1 MPIFLNNISAFKI
14 KRQFSLLFINLSYI
28 VEKVFIIIPPEIIN
42 AIENIAGRS
51 GFCLYKIMATNVTPT
66 IANPHHKEYA
76 TPTGI

>member
-42 AIENIAGRS
+42 
-51 GFCLYKIMATNVTPT
+51 
-66 IANPHHKEYA
+66 
-76 TPTGI
+76 